1 MVFAE
6 KYKTLLVSTLFL
18 ANMDHVAILNKKLP
32 WLERIKSG
40 EKTVESRW
48 YQHKKAPW
56 NNIAIGD
63 RVFFKN
69 SGKLV
74 TLMASVCHVKFYEEL
89 NPYTAEGL
97 VKKHAVYLGI
107 RAHEVEAFLS
117 SVARKRF
124 CILITL
130 SEVIEIDPFAISK
143 KGFGS
148 MSAWITVADINQ
160 IKL

>member
-6 KYKTLLVSTLFL
+6 KYKTVLVSTLL
-18 ANMDHVAILNKKLP
+18 PANMDHVAILNKKLP

-48 YQHKKAPW
+48 YLHKKAPW

-63 RVFFKN
+63 RVFFNN
-69 SGKLV
+69 SGEMITLKAMVCEVKL
-74 TLMASVCHVKFYEEL
+74 YGEL
-89 NPYTAEGL
+89 NPNTAKDL
-97 VKKHAVYLGI
+97 VKKYVADLGI
-107 RAHEVEAFLS
+107 KAHEVDAFLH
-117 SVARKRF
+117 SVERKRF

-130 SEVIEIDPFAISK
+130 TDIIGVDPFAISK

>member
-1 MVFAE
+1 
-6 KYKTLLVSTLFL
+6 
-18 ANMDHVAILNKKLP
+18 MDHVAILNKKLP
-32 WLERIKSG
+32 WLERIKYG

-56 NNIAIGD
+56 NNISIGD

-69 SGKLV
+69 SGEAV
-74 TLMASVCHVKFYEEL
+74 TLMARVCKVRFCEGL
-89 NPYTAEGL
+89 NPNATEDL
-97 VKKHAVYLGI
+97 VKKHVVDLGL
-107 RAHEVEAFLS
+107 RTHEVEAFLH
-117 SVARKRF
+117 SVECKRF

-130 SEVIEIDPFAISK
+130 TDVIEIDPFAISK